1 MKLNKVNEAI
11 GVLND
16 LFSPKSNC
24 AYRHFFVSRKLGHLG
39 VRVFIKP
46 QKIAPK
52 WYNHTAPSLYINI
65 KYIINSLIILVFKK
79 NKSLIT
85 LVSVD

>member
-39 VRVFIKP
+39 ERVFIKP

-52 WYNHTAPSLYINI
+52 
-65 KYIINSLIILVFKK
+65 
-79 NKSLIT
+79 
-85 LVSVD
+85 